1 MAVELDKGLSLFQ
14 GFFQTHTHPVF
25 HRALSYIRDLFKSE
39 KNRANYTSIA
49 DSLGEL
55 DHQSLNHLLS
65 NSPWDHT
72 QVLHEISQS
81 TSSLLPGPGETVMLI
96 DEVGFRKKGRHSA
109 CLGKQYLGCLGKQ
122 DNGRGA
128 FVQ

>member
-1 MAVELDKGLSLFQ
+1 MAFGLEKGLSPFQ
-14 GFFQTHTHPVF
+14 GFFQTRTHPVF
-25 HRALSYIRDLFKSE
+25 HRALSYIRGLFKSE
-39 KNRANYTSIA
+39 KNRANCSSIA

-65 NSPWDHT
+65 NSPWDYT

-81 TSSLLPGPGETVMLI
+81 TSSLLSGSGETALLI

-109 CLGKQYLGCLGKQ
+109 CVGRQYLGCLGKQ
-122 DNGRGA
+122 DN
-128 FVQ
+128 